1 MPRPGGIRRIGP
13 RHETR
18 PGSISSL
25 GGHRHYVYFIIA
37 HMAEK
42 YNMIRQVFP
51 VPPHGFSAPIRNG
64 GRSLPHRPP
73 ANRKKREP
81 KVFSLDSLL
90 LLREGFSACLGC
102 MSFLRKNLVKLLH
115 KRIDILKLA
124 VHRREAHI
132 GHLVQGF

>member
-1 MPRPGGIRRIGP
+1 MDFPRLSGTGAALSPIG
-13 RHETR
+13 
-18 PGSISSL
+18 
-25 GGHRHYVYFIIA
+25 
-37 HMAEK
+37 
-42 YNMIRQVFP
+42 
-51 VPPHGFSAPIRNG
+51 
-64 GRSLPHRPP
+64 RPP
-73 ANRKKREP
+73 TAKKREP

-132 GHLVQGF
+132 GHLVQGL